1 MTMRRE
7 YRRTKIS
14 ATESAELWERWKKGE
29 GLHAIGQALGRGH
42 TSIFAHIRPSGGIK
56 PPARRRSVRAL
67 TMAEREEIS
76 RGIVGGLSVRA
87 IARAPNR
94 SASTVSR
101 EIPRNGGL
109 RRCRAEAADKLAW
122 KRTPPAWAAL
132 WAGRCFVMLRA

>member
-56 PPARRRSVRAL
+56 RKRHPNPALRRVPAR
-67 TMAEREEIS
+67 
-76 RGIVGGLSVRA
+76 
-87 IARAPNR
+87 
-94 SASTVSR
+94 
-101 EIPRNGGL
+101 
-109 RRCRAEAADKLAW
+109 
-122 KRTPPAWAAL
+122 
-132 WAGRCFVMLRA
+132 